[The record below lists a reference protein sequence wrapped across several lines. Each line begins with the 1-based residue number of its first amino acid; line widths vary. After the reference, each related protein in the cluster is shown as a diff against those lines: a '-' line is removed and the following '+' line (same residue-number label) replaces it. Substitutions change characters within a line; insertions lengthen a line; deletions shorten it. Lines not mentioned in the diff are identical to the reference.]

1 MGANYR
7 AGGMTF
13 IASGAV
19 DHASIVRL
27 VEEQFAGLSAGAGRR
42 RSRALCRFGHPRF
55 DEDLEQVHVTYA
67 FPGVAS
73 DDPDIY
79 AAQVYATA
87 LGGGM
92 SSRLFQEAREKR
104 GLCYSIYAFAQA
116 STDTGMIGV
125 YTGTGEAEAG
135 EISAVVAGEM
145 AALAEGATEVE
156 VARAKA
162 QMKSGMLMGLERPSS
177 RTEQIASNL
186 LAYGRVLSVEELT
199 AKLDAVDAEAV
210 RRFGDASD
218 ELRQFR
224 HGSRRSGRQTRKLR
238 FVCGGALERVSPVA
252 LPNEFG
258 ADGIHAGA
266 DVSRRPAAGHQGR
279 ERLSALSA
287 RAGFSLPGRACAA
300 RAASFSCPWEPSWA
314 TDELSKGAFRRR
326 LKKYQRETRLDSAYA
341 FFVFRTEDN
350 ALLGGCTL
358 SNVRS
363 GVTQCCALGYWVGE
377 RFARQGYMFD
387 AVRALVP
394 FIFKT
399 LGLHRIE
406 AACLPSND
414 PSKSLLGKVG
424 FREEGL
430 ARRYLQIN
438 GEWQDHVLFALLAD
452 EARLG

>member
-1 MGANYR
+1 MN
-7 AGGMTF
+7 
-13 IASGAV
+13 SGPMAFM
-19 DHASIVRL
+19 R
-27 VEEQFAGLSAGAGRR
+27 GL
-42 RSRALCRFGHPRF
+42 
-55 DEDLEQVHVTYA
+55 T
-67 FPGVAS
+67 FPGGQQPVIRGENVYLRYPRV
-73 DDPDIY
+73 PDFF
-79 AAQVYATA
+79 AW
-87 LGGGM
+87 
-92 SSRLFQEAREKR
+92 SRLRSESREF
-104 GLCYSIYAFAQA
+104 L
-116 STDTGMIGV
+116 V
-125 YTGTGEAEAG
+125 
-135 EISAVVAGEM
+135 
-145 AALAEGATEVE
+145 
-156 VARAKA
+156 
-162 QMKSGMLMGLERPSS
+162 
-177 RTEQIASNL
+177 
-186 LAYGRVLSVEELT
+186 
-199 AKLDAVDAEAV
+199 
-210 RRFGDASD
+210 
-218 ELRQFR
+218 
-224 HGSRRSGRQTRKLR
+224 
-238 FVCGGALERVSPVA
+238 
-252 LPNEFG
+252 
-258 ADGIHAGA
+258 
-266 DVSRRPAAGHQGR
+266 
-279 ERLSALSA
+279 
-287 RAGFSLPGRACAA
+287 
-300 RAASFSCPWEPSWA
+300 PWEPSWA

-358 SNVRS
+358 SNVRR